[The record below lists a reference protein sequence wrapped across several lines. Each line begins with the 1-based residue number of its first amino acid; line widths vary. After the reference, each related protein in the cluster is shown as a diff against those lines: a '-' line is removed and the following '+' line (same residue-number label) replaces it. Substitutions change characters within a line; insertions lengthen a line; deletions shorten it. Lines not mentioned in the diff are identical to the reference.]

1 MSKKMI
7 ITLSMFVAMI
17 ALSFSSI
24 TSHAMGF
31 TPNDDPTPVQS
42 EDDGSDDENDGI
54 YGDVV
59 EMADRIV
66 VTEDNILIM
75 SDRIVETEDIV
86 AEVSPADNFDS
97 EALNSSNE
105 VRDFMNNGLV
115 ENFLPD
121 LDINLPAND
130 TILALSDDIGEM
142 ADRILYTED
151 EIGTMADRIVTT
163 EYLIADTID
172 ELDFTNPEFSL
183 SDFNNA
189 PELGEHTIGQ
199 IVETTPSTDTVT
211 EAVPYDSLEVLDNGA
226 TQSDTLVLSDDIG
239 DMADNILD
247 TEGDI
252 GETADNIVE
261 TENELSDSLVSIWN

>member
-1 MSKKMI
+1 MSKKIM
-7 ITLSMFVAMI
+7 ITLSIFVAMM
-17 ALSFSSI
+17 ALSLSSI

-31 TPNDDPTPVQS
+31 TPNDVSTSVQP
-42 EDDGSDDENDGI
+42 EDDNSDGENDGI
-54 YGDVV
+54 YGDIT

-86 AEVSPADNFDS
+86 AGVSPADNFDS
-97 EALNSSNE
+97 QALNSSNE
-105 VRDFMNNGLV
+105 VQDLMNNGAV

-121 LDINLPAND
+121 LGINLPAND
-130 TILALSDDIGEM
+130 TVLALSDDIGEM
-142 ADRILYTED
+142 ADRVLYTEG

-172 ELDFTNPEFSL
+172 ELDFTNPDFSA
-183 SDFNNA
+183 SDLNNA
-189 PELGEHTIGQ
+189 PALGEHTIGQ

-211 EAVPYDSLEVLDNGA
+211 EAAPYDSIGETDVLN
-226 TQSDTLVLSDDIG
+226 LSDDIG
-239 DMADNILD
+239 DMANNILD

-252 GETADNIVE
+252 GESADNIVE
-261 TENELSDSLVSIWN
+261 TENELSNSLVSFWN

>member
-211 EAVPYDSLEVLDNGA
+211 EAVPYDSLGETDVLN
-226 TQSDTLVLSDDIG
+226 LSDDIG

>member
-1 MSKKMI
+1 MSKKIMI
-7 ITLSMFVAMI
+7 SLSVFVAMI

-31 TPNDDPTPVQS
+31 TPDDDLTLVQP

-59 EMADRIV
+59 EMGDRII
-66 VTEDNILIM
+66 VTEGNILIM
-75 SDRIVETEDIV
+75 SDRIVETEYIV
-86 AEVSPADNFDS
+86 AGVSPVDNFDD
-97 EALNSSNE
+97 EALAFSE
-105 VRDFMNNGLV
+105 DARDEMNNGAV

-130 TILALSDDIGEM
+130 TVLALSDDIGEM

-172 ELDFTNPEFSL
+172 ELDFANPDFSA
-183 SDFNNA
+183 SDLNNA
-189 PELGEHTIGQ
+189 PTLGEHTIGQ
-199 IVETTPSTDTVT
+199 IIETTPSTDTVT
-211 EAVPYDSLEVLDNGA
+211 EAAPYDSIGETDVLN
-226 TQSDTLVLSDDIG
+226 LSDDIG
-239 DMADNILD
+239 DMANNILD

-252 GETADNIVE
+252 GETSDNIVE